1 MADGGELIVLAPG
14 VDRFGEDE
22 TIGALT
28 GKSLDE
34 QYSNWLADANTYK
47 DLHDSIRDEVAEL
60 AALRRDPG
68 PAAGGCFAAAGV
80 LSGSGDASTDF
91 FTRAFAQLQA

>member
-1 MADGGELIVLAPG
+1 MQIVEVRRVLEA
-14 VDRFGEDE
+14 
-22 TIGALT
+22 
-28 GKSLDE
+28 
-34 QYSNWLADANTYK
+34 
-47 DLHDSIRDEVAEL
+47 EVAEL

-80 LSGSGDASTDF
+80 LGGSGDASTDF

>member
-1 MADGGELIVLAPG
+1 MYVLAPG
-14 VDRFGEDE
+14 IEPLQFDVPRAASREAVMQIVE
-22 TIGALT
+22 VRRAL
-28 GKSLDE
+28 E
-34 QYSNWLADANTYK
+34 A
-47 DLHDSIRDEVAEL
+47 EVAEL

>member
-1 MADGGELIVLAPG
+1 MQIVE
-14 VDRFGEDE
+14 VRR
-22 TIGALT
+22 AL
-28 GKSLDE
+28 E
-34 QYSNWLADANTYK
+34 A
-47 DLHDSIRDEVAEL
+47 EVAEL

-80 LSGSGDASTDF
+80 LSGSGVASTDF

>member
-1 MADGGELIVLAPG
+1 MQIVE
-14 VDRFGEDE
+14 VRR
-22 TIGALT
+22 AL
-28 GKSLDE
+28 E
-34 QYSNWLADANTYK
+34 A
-47 DLHDSIRDEVAEL
+47 EVAEL
-60 AALRRDPG
+60 AALRRAPG

>member
-1 MADGGELIVLAPG
+1 MQIVEVRRVLEA
-14 VDRFGEDE
+14 
-22 TIGALT
+22 
-28 GKSLDE
+28 
-34 QYSNWLADANTYK
+34 
-47 DLHDSIRDEVAEL
+47 EVAEL